1 MKLANVDKVK
11 LHILYLI
18 ETIRHLNFEAFVG
31 KSFLLETLKKILKI
45 RKMYRVNS
53 RRLSTLRF
61 KSHLTFKFFHVTF
74 DRTYL
79 NNVI

>member
-18 ETIRHLNFEAFVG
+18 ETSRHLNFEAFVG

-45 RKMYRVNS
+45 RKIYRVNS

-61 KSHLTFKFFHVTF
+61 KSHLKKFFHVTF